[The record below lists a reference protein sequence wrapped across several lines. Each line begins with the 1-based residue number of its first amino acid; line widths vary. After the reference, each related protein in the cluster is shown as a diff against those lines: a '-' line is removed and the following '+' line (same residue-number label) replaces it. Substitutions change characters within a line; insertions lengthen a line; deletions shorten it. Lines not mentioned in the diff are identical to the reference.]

1 MLTEYTIKS
10 TLSSILFDNVLCE
23 SIHEKH
29 LVNYFYEELMLEKLL
44 VGEPITVPELRKLL
58 HQKIVNFEFIK
69 LNGNIRPA
77 RGTTVM
83 DKIPASD
90 HPKGVRPSSKKVA
103 TFWDLSK
110 KAWRSVSSRS
120 KEIVLKKND
129 DDKAIVTVRDKKDN
143 EPNQVIVKKK
153 EEPIKKEPEIKEKPK
168 KEEEPKEEKPTTK
181 KVEEPKD
188 VEIEEPVTVT
198 DTNVESPAPEPAPK
212 APIKKETPIKKEVPI
227 KKEPA
232 PPPTPIKKTPGPAPK
247 TAAPEPELAKPI
259 NPAAQ
264 PEVKKPGDEPEINTF
279 APEEE

>member
-153 EEPIKKEPEIKEKPK
+153 EEPIKQQPQNQSWLNQLILLHNLRLKNQVMNQKLILSHLKKNKINRCYEK
-168 KEEEPKEEKPTTK
+168 T
-181 KVEEPKD
+181 
-188 VEIEEPVTVT
+188 
-198 DTNVESPAPEPAPK
+198 S
-212 APIKKETPIKKEVPI
+212 
-227 KKEPA
+227 
-232 PPPTPIKKTPGPAPK
+232 
-247 TAAPEPELAKPI
+247 
-259 NPAAQ
+259 
-264 PEVKKPGDEPEINTF
+264 
-279 APEEE
+279 